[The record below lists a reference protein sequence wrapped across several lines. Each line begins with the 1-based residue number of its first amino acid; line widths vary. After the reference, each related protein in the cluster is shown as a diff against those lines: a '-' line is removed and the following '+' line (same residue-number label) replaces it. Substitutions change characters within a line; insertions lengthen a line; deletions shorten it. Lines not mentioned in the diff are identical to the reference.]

1 MLLTCDSSIVIKGHG
16 YRDRLVASITS
27 IPSPDI
33 LSSQCQES
41 TRLVQTLLASGV
53 TGKAAKKLTTVWLER
68 DDLLAET
75 TPPSYPP
82 LESDITTD
90 VLVVGG
96 GIAGLHIAY
105 EILQTGLKKVVIIDD
120 GSEFSRW

>member
-1 MLLTCDSSIVIKGHG
+1 LRAELI
-16 YRDRLVASITS
+16 
-27 IPSPDI
+27 
-33 LSSQCQES
+33 
-41 TRLVQTLLASGV
+41 
-53 TGKAAKKLTTVWLER
+53 TVWLER

-82 LESDITTD
+82 LEGDITTD

-105 EILQTGLKKVVIIDD
+105 EILQTGLKKVVLIDD
-120 GSEFSRW
+120 GSEYEIEPRADGRNRFG